1 MSCFSNIHF
10 FRPKGPGYCVRY
22 NPDNVFKRFKMIEFP
37 TSFVGLSTTKA
48 LDVEVDLNHSAY
60 LKTMCD
66 NHLRVILDCSI
77 FSFNANVF

>member
-1 MSCFSNIHF
+1 MSCHQNVFL
-10 FRPKGPGYCVRY
+10 RPKVLECDRY

-48 LDVEVDLNHSAY
+48 LDVEVNLTISAY

-66 NHLRVILDCSI
+66 NHLLVIR
-77 FSFNANVF
+77 